1 MRPWYL
7 MKLSGISCLI
17 LQNEA
22 VSTTL
27 HQFAQK
33 WNEITPI
40 WKRVEL
46 NSTQNALGDVYT

>member
-7 MKLSGISCLI
+7 MKLSGISYLI

-46 NSTQNALGDVYT
+46 NSTQNALGEVYT